1 MSYAWY
7 LIWATVSAVWVFID
21 ARARRANLYWVA
33 ATAVA
38 GPVGLAAY
46 LAFRLLRL
54 GESREGGPAWQ
65 FLSMLVVTWTALFV
79 FAALWNLVWS
89 FSDITT
95 IGIAWACVALPALA
109 VGLALKRSTTEFGPV
124 DLRNAKASWAA
135 RCERT
140 PDGRNYICRECGK
153 EYSIELPF
161 CDGCGAWPGDS
172 G

>member
-65 FLSMLVVTWTALFV
+65 FLSMLVVWWTAVLA
-79 FAALWNLVWS
+79 FAALWNLAWP
-89 FSDITT
+89 FADIAT
-95 IGIAWACVALPALA
+95 IGIAWACVALPTLA
-109 VGLALKRSTTEFGPV
+109 VGLAVKRSITEHGPTGV
-124 DLRNAKASWAA
+124 QLATGPRVS

-140 PDGRNYICRECGK
+140 LLLRCKLRGHAGFSRFGIHRF
-153 EYSIELPF
+153 LV
-161 CDGCGAWPGDS
+161 DS
-172 G
+172 DRY